1 MYIIIYYL
9 HSYFDFDH
17 ILSIHLCTLCTN
29 SYPRTVSQVVPHR
42 WGFRSKTL
50 STWPTLLRHEIQ
62 RYVTSVC
69 SVPCVPLSIVCTS
82 LLSSCPLK
90 DFARYFW
97 HALRMSQRTAA
108 TVRIASSVY
117 WWMLAKSRL
126 PRLPLLR
133 TLPAQRSQPALMW
146 LWQETKES
154 CLLASIVMC
163 ISRPHRVFWSVSCQN
178 HCWIQKFWTL
188 FNNFSWLSDTFRRF
202 PDGTLKPK
210 CRQEL

>member
-9 HSYFDFDH
+9 HSYFDH
-17 ILSIHLCTLCTN
+17 ILYLVYLCTLCTD
-29 SYPRTVSQVVPHR
+29 SYQRTVSQVVPHR

-90 DFARYFW
+90 DFARCFW
-97 HALRMSQRTAA
+97 QALRMSQRTAA

-117 WWMLAKSRL
+117 WWMLAQSRL

-133 TLPAQRSQPALMW
+133 ILPERMS
-146 LWQETKES
+146 LWQTCILKS
-154 CLLASIVMC
+154 SHVLFLLAGGS
-163 ISRPHRVFWSVSCQN
+163 
-178 HCWIQKFWTL
+178 K
-188 FNNFSWLSDTFRRF
+188 
-202 PDGTLKPK
+202 GAK
-210 CRQEL
+210 ELG